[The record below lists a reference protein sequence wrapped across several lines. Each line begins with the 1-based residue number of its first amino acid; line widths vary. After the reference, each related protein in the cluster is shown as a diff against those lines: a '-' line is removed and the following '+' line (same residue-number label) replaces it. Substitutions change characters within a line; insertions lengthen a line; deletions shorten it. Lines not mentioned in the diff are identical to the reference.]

1 MKINPL
7 LIHFLCLKKCQKA
20 FRIMKISFFILFVC
34 ACQLFA
40 VNTEAQNAVIELN
53 SNKISIE
60 ELFKEIEKQT
70 DYLVIYSTSCLRSYF
85 ELSLTKK

>member
-7 LIHFLCLKKCQKA
+7 LIHFLCLKNIQKA

-40 VNTEAQNAVIELN
+40 VNTEAQNAVIEL
-53 SNKISIE
+53 
-60 ELFKEIEKQT
+60 T
-70 DYLVIYSTSCLRSYF
+70 
-85 ELSLTKK
+85 